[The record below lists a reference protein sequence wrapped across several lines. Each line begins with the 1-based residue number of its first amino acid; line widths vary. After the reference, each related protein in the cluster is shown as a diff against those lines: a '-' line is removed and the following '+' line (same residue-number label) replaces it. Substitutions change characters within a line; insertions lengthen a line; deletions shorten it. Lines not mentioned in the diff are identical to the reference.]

1 MLKMCLNVVVVVSL
15 PYLTKLTNKIHP
27 QIQIPH
33 SVVTTTGKS
42 MQQIEMT
49 GLLSAITEV

>member
-1 MLKMCLNVVVVVSL
+1 MPKMCLNVVVVSL